1 MKRFLRL
8 SLVTIAVI
16 ATGWFFNTLAN
27 ATPKNCNCHRSK
39 LPPISSPNLYQVHVL
54 NWAKD
59 AAVLSFNYDYNNTN
73 RWLEEYSTHFTPL
86 GWMLYYKALKDS
98 GNLERVKRD
107 KITVSSVPLE
117 PPAILSR
124 SMEGL
129 SYKWDIQ
136 IPVLVQFKSAAG
148 TTQQK
153 VLVTMTLKNTDP
165 TKSTEDFAIVLF
177 NAKPIIATT
186 EPSKSAAL
194 PH

>member
-16 ATGWFFNTLAN
+16 ATGWFFNTIAN
-27 ATPKNCNCHRSK
+27 ATTKNCNCVRTK
-39 LPPISSPNLYQVHVL
+39 LPPINVPNLYQVHLL

-73 RWLEEYSTHFTPL
+73 LWLQEYSSHFTPL
-86 GWMLYYKALKDS
+86 GWMLYYKALKES

-117 PPAILSR
+117 PPVILSR
-124 SMEGL
+124 NMEG
-129 SYKWDIQ
+129 SAYKWQIQ
-136 IPVLVQFKSAAG
+136 VPMLIQYKSTAG

-165 TKSTEDFAIVLF
+165 TKSTDDFAIVLF
-177 NAKPIIATT
+177 NAKPIVATE
-186 EPSKSAAL
+186 EPSKSTVM
-194 PH
+194 PS